1 MGGGGGKGGG
11 GGHTPI
17 EQPNTLESA
26 QKLKIIDLLCEG
38 VAGHNV
44 SFKNIFL
51 DNTPIQNDDGS
62 FNFTG
67 IRVSALPGTHDQDYL
82 AGFDTTDKVVSVGAE
97 VKADQ
102 SITRTITNPLV
113 DRLRITVAL
122 GSLITMKDNG
132 DRVGGE
138 VSLSVMCGNKSYPI
152 TISGKTTS
160 AYHQD
165 IVIDELPEAPF
176 NVTVVRN
183 TPDSTTD
190 KVSNQTHWVSYV
202 ESIDAKFSYPHSV
215 VVGMEI
221 DSAQF
226 GGKIPQRTYLNKWT
240 QIKVPNNYDPEA
252 RTYDGIWNGQFK
264 TAWSNNPAWVFY
276 DLVTDKR
283 YGLGDRLGE
292 FGCDKWSLYQI
303 AKYCDQIVPDG
314 FGGEEP
320 RFTCNAYLS
329 EPRDAKALLDDL
341 ASVSFVVLLYGTDKV
356 LLHCKMPKKTQWQP
370 IQIAT
375 W

>member
-1 MGGGGGKGGG
+1 MGGGGKGGG
-11 GGHTPI
+11 GGHTPV

-122 GSLITMKDNG
+122 GSLVTMKDNG

-176 NVTVVRN
+176 NVTVIRN

-226 GGKIPQRTYLNKWT
+226 GGKIPQRTYLN
-240 QIKVPNNYDPEA
+240 I
-252 RTYDGIWNGQFK
+252 RT
-264 TAWSNNPAWVFY
+264 A
-276 DLVTDKR
+276 
-283 YGLGDRLGE
+283 DRLLCG
-292 FGCDKWSLYQI
+292 GINYLTNI
-303 AKYCDQIVPDG
+303 ALFP
-314 FGGEEP
+314 P
-320 RFTCNAYLS
+320 RYL
-329 EPRDAKALLDDL
+329 
-341 ASVSFVVLLYGTDKV
+341 G
-356 LLHCKMPKKTQWQP
+356 
-370 IQIAT
+370 
-375 W
+375 